1 MKGVILAG
9 GNGRRLAPITNVT
22 NKHLLPIYDKPM
34 IYYPLSTLVGAG
46 LREILV
52 VCGREHAGNFVNL
65 LGTGKEY
72 GVRFSYAVQEAAG
85 GIAQALALAA
95 DFAQGDSIMVILG
108 DNLFEDNFKKA
119 AQVFARQKKGAKVF
133 LKAVHD
139 PERFGVAYLEKGKV
153 VRIEEKPKHPT
164 SNLITT
170 GLYMYDG
177 QVFDL
182 VKTLAP
188 SKRGELEITDL
199 NNMYVQKGLMSY
211 EILKGD
217 WTDAGTFESLLHAA
231 NLAAKKFSGK
241 GPDARLV

>member
-46 LREILV
+46 LTEILV

-65 LGTGKEY
+65 LGTGKEH

-95 DFAQGDSIMVILG
+95 DFAHGDSLMVILG
-108 DNLFEDNFKKA
+108 DNLFEENFKKA
-119 AQVFARQKKGAKVF
+119 AQAFAKKGKGAKVF
-133 LKAVHD
+133 LKSVPD

-182 VKTLAP
+182 VKNLAP

-199 NNMYVQKGLMSY
+199 NNMYVKKGLMSY
-211 EILKGD
+211 DVLKGD
-217 WTDAGTFESLLHAA
+217 WTDAGTFDSLLHASK
-231 NLAAKKFSGK
+231 LAAEKFGKK
-241 GPDARLV
+241 GPEARLV

>member
-9 GNGRRLAPITNVT
+9 GNGRRLAPITDVT
-22 NKHLLPIYDKPM
+22 NKHLLPIYNKPM
-34 IYYPLSTLVGAG
+34 IHYPLSTLVGAG
-46 LREILV
+46 MKEILV
-52 VCGREHAGNFVNL
+52 VCGREHAGSFVNL
-65 LGTGKEY
+65 LGTGKEH

-95 DFAQGDSIMVILG
+95 DFARGDSLMVILG
-108 DNLFEDNFKKA
+108 DNLFEDNFKKT
-119 AQVFARQKKGAKVF
+119 AQAFARKKKGARVF
-133 LKAVHD
+133 LKAVPD

-153 VRIEEKPKHPT
+153 VRIEEKPKKPT

-177 QVFDL
+177 AVFDL
-182 VKTLAP
+182 VKNLAP

-211 EILKGD
+211 DVLKGD
-217 WTDAGTFESLLHAA
+217 WTDAGTFDSLLHAA
-231 NLAAKKFSGK
+231 NLAAKKFGNGS
-241 GPDARLV
+241 PEARLI

>member
-22 NKHLLPIYDKPM
+22 NKHLLPIYNKPM
-34 IYYPLSTLVGAG
+34 IYYPLATLVNAG
-46 LREILV
+46 LTEILV

-85 GIAQALALAA
+85 GIAQALTLAS
-95 DFAQGDSIMVILG
+95 DFARGDSLMVILG
-108 DNLFEDNFKKA
+108 DNLFEDNFKKTA
-119 AQVFARQKKGAKVF
+119 RAFARRKKGAKVF

-153 VRIEEKPKHPT
+153 VRIEEKPKNPT

-177 QVFDL
+177 QVFDFL
-182 VKTLAP
+182 KTLSP

-199 NNMYVQKGLMSY
+199 NNIYVQKGLMSY

-217 WTDAGTFESLLHAA
+217 WTDAGTFDSLLRAA
-231 NLAAKKFSGK
+231 NLAAKKFSDQS
-241 GPDARLV
+241 PEARLL

>member
-85 GIAQALALAA
+85 GIAQALALAG
-95 DFAQGDSIMVILG
+95 DFARGDSLMVILG

-119 AQVFARQKKGAKVF
+119 AQAFAWQKKGAKVF

-153 VRIEEKPKHPT
+153 VRIEEKPKKPT

-177 QVFDL
+177 QVFDF
-182 VKTLAP
+182 VKTLSP

-217 WTDAGTFESLLHAA
+217 WTDAGTFDSLLHAA
-231 NLAAKKFSGK
+231 NLASKQFGAK